1 MVKENK
7 GNITGNNSHLGVTLA
22 LVLRTLRAWGGEGGR
37 RGGSCEGQA
46 VELINNDNHF
56 GPIT

>member
-1 MVKENK
+1 MVKESK
-7 GNITGNNSHLGVTLA
+7 GNITWNNSHLGVTLA
-22 LVLRTLRAWGGEGGR
+22 LVLRALRAWGGGGMR

-56 GPIT
+56 GAIT